1 MKVMI
6 EPSGPLAQLVE
17 QLTLNQPSLGT
28 PRTRTVPKR
37 LLNAIPNSLYL
48 EEHFLGGES
57 NEDIVIIELRLLN
70 KKGGES
76 HEDAGGSRWLP
87 V

>member
-1 MKVMI
+1 MKIMN

-17 QLTLNQPSLGT
+17 QLTLNQPSLGK
-28 PRTRTVPKR
+28 PRTRTVHKR

-48 EEHFLGGES
+48 KEHFLGGES
-57 NEDIVIIELRLLN
+57 NEDIIIIELCLLN

>member
-28 PRTRTVPKR
+28 PQARTFHKR
-37 LLNAIPNSLYL
+37 LLNIIPKSLYL
-48 EEHFLGGES
+48 KEHFLGGES
-57 NEDIVIIELRLLN
+57 NEDIIITELRLLN
-70 KKGGES
+70 KKGGENN
-76 HEDAGGSRWLP
+76 EDAGGCRWLP